1 MECKLL
7 KLYPKNLI
15 LPDKTQSLIVR
26 HNWKVWCLKRPLF
39 LLFRQAQ
46 KLTKV
51 QQSERVLANPET
63 WVSAPPSW
71 NGVPYLTIGKPDKQ
85 STQKCQT
92 GRGYVSFQEAEV
104 CCCFRYQKKNV
115 VLQLM
120 DSSPH
125 PYSWEADLW
134 WKSHTVLQTS
144 LSWAYAK
151 SSSDRALGKPPR
163 SVNVNFACQL
173 CRDVS
178 HRSCEPREK
187 KNS

>member
-1 MECKLL
+1 MFETPLV
-7 KLYPKNLI
+7 PA
-15 LPDKTQSLIVR
+15 LPTSSEAHQSPAK
-26 HNWKVWCLKRPLF
+26 WEG
-39 LLFRQAQ
+39 
-46 KLTKV
+46 
-51 QQSERVLANPET
+51 S
-63 WVSAPPSW
+63 
-71 NGVPYLTIGKPDKQ
+71 GKPRNLSF
-85 STQKCQT
+85 STTFMERSSISHHWKAGQTIDSKCPT
-92 GRGYVSFQEAEV
+92 GRGYVSSQEAEV
-104 CCCFRYQKKNV
+104 CCCFRYQKKST

-120 DSSPH
+120 DSSTH

-151 SSSDRALGKPPR
+151 SSPDRALGKPPR

-187 KNS
+187 KTPRSYFPLNPGFLIRILISWSITNPYITG